1 MKLGALYGVSY
12 TMKKPALFL
21 LLSLLILPSLS
32 LAQRPDF
39 GKGGKSSKGGPRPTD
54 IGAGPQPIGA
64 KGIMWYTTWDTALTE
79 AARSN
84 RPIFFMA
91 AAATCSGIS
100 GVF

>member
-1 MKLGALYGVSY
+1 MKLLPFVFS
-12 TMKKPALFL
+12 
-21 LLSLLILPSLS
+21 LSLLASPAFS
-32 LAQRPDF
+32 Q
-39 GKGGKSSKGGPRPTD
+39 GPRPSD
-54 IGAGPQPIGA
+54 IANSPQAVGEA
-64 KGIMWYTTWDTALTE
+64 GIMWYTTWDTARAE